1 MEFLAAGVGAGLLNY
16 NRKNF
21 MFDKE
26 QYRERAYFS
35 QEMKVSKY
43 ELYREDIKDLTDL
56 TVSKMDVYMVIN
68 VLQLL
73 FCVMLFT
80 EGMPKPRTTPL
91 WLHWILAASSGS
103 AVLYFVLSIWL
114 GMHASIAA
122 HSFGVRLL
130 TQFVR
135 LPVPNLQQIHRAAAK
150 AKDYEALSLIDML
163 RIPVLQQQFRKL
175 TATLGNLSFENRAE
189 DTTGLDD
196 SFLPEVYM
204 PSLEETAA
212 LRHIQLYRELQ
223 ANWQAYD
230 AYCRVCMALGTNQLL
245 QSINAYCLGVLL
257 SETSSGWAAACCMAV
272 ISSVSWLV
280 VRLDVLVSWRMLMMA
295 LALQLGIPLLTLCC
309 LATQILF
316 KWAGALALVRVLVP
330 TIFVL
335 HLFWMVC
342 CLRLAA
348 GRGDK
353 VSLPG
358 KFRGVLYLDVFGWLS
373 PEGES
378 PRAAPRRREEAEGP
392 DPTEQPAEDEA
403 EPSPQLPVAMYMTLA
418 ELSVRQ
424 RDGLAR
430 QLEKWQNPRVEAV
443 LNDERWME
451 EVAKM
456 RRRFEEVDEELSA
469 TLQRA
474 REQPQQDSSAAPRV
488 WLKLEWFASFQ
499 TMEYWYDP
507 DTGESVWTM
516 PPETDLTSDLDT
528 MGGSIETLFS
538 NTQALAKLIAEDE
551 EQHQQELA
559 RADEARRV
567 SGSVA
572 SHSEVVESDG
582 TRSLLRGSNAEAAP
596 DSFYS
601 SGAVAPVTFQPVA
614 AEEAGAP
621 STETL
626 ASSRSPPGH
635 LPWVTFRQGT
645 LALLGVWCVG
655 VLWSIFHVF
664 LNIDIVIKP
673 KSESS
678 LANLV
683 SSWVMPSH
691 VEIELLHQTWPHPH
705 FKPQAITCQAHDD
718 GDLRLLVAERHAIH
732 SLTVPG
738 GHSMVYGSQP
748 SWQPV
753 AEQCLLQAPDFL
765 AEGVRGMTLRCRDS
779 ECFLVLLGL
788 HGRSMLSC
796 PLGLSSSN
804 STLSELLGGPWKV
817 IADVSGS
824 DVQRSEGSFWTMPGQ
839 GNVLVQ
845 LGSQLQKAAGLPQD
859 HKASAALMPLLEVPV
874 RASSEVTD
882 LVTLGSSAL
891 SLQRDGTLLIHDLSG
906 SYAETFRQQ
915 LPADHGARW
924 LGLCPVRGREMLL
937 VGSVHHG
944 SELAVWRMS
953 LPLWM

>member
-1 MEFLAAGVGAGLLNY
+1 
-16 NRKNF
+16 
-21 MFDKE
+21 
-26 QYRERAYFS
+26 
-35 QEMKVSKY
+35 
-43 ELYREDIKDLTDL
+43 
-56 TVSKMDVYMVIN
+56 
-68 VLQLL
+68 
-73 FCVMLFT
+73 
-80 EGMPKPRTTPL
+80 
-91 WLHWILAASSGS
+91 
-103 AVLYFVLSIWL
+103 
-114 GMHASIAA
+114 
-122 HSFGVRLL
+122 
-130 TQFVR
+130 
-135 LPVPNLQQIHRAAAK
+135 
-150 AKDYEALSLIDML
+150 
-163 RIPVLQQQFRKL
+163 
-175 TATLGNLSFENRAE
+175 
-189 DTTGLDD
+189 
-196 SFLPEVYM
+196 
-204 PSLEETAA
+204 
-212 LRHIQLYRELQ
+212 
-223 ANWQAYD
+223 
-230 AYCRVCMALGTNQLL
+230 
-245 QSINAYCLGVLL
+245 
-257 SETSSGWAAACCMAV
+257 
-272 ISSVSWLV
+272 
-280 VRLDVLVSWRMLMMA
+280 MMA

-378 PRAAPRRREEAEGP
+378 PRAAPRRREEAEAA
-392 DPTEQPAEDEA
+392 DPAEQRAEA
-403 EPSPQLPVAMYMTLA
+403 EAEAAPSQLPVAMYMNLA

-443 LNDERWME
+443 LNDERWMD
-451 EVAKM
+451 EVAKL
-456 RRRFEEVDEELSA
+456 RRRFDEVAEELST

-488 WLKLEWFASFQ
+488 WLKMEWFASFQ

-538 NTQALAKLIAEDE
+538 NTQALARLIAEDE

-559 RADEARRV
+559 RADQARQV

-572 SHSEVVESDG
+572 SEVAGSEG
-582 TRSLLRGSNAEAAP
+582 ARSLLRGSNAEAAP
-596 DSFYS
+596 DSFFG
-601 SGAVAPVTFQPVA
+601 SGAVAPVTFQPVT

-664 LNIDIVIKP
+664 FNIDITIKP
-673 KSESS
+673 AAESS
-678 LANLV
+678 LANFV
-683 SSWVMPSH
+683 SRWAMPSH

-705 FKPQAITCQAHDD
+705 FKPQAITCQAHED
-718 GDLRLLVAERHAIH
+718 GNLRLLLAERHAIH
-732 SLTVPG
+732 SLTLSG
-738 GHSMVYGSQP
+738 GHSTVYGSEP

-765 AEGVRGMTLRCRDS
+765 AEGVRGMTLRCHDS

-788 HGRSMLSC
+788 HGRRMLSC
-796 PLGLSSSN
+796 PLGVSSSN

-817 IADVSGS
+817 IAEVSGS
-824 DVQRSEGSFWTMPGQ
+824 DVQRSEGSFWTMRGQ
-839 GNVLVQ
+839 GDALVQ

-859 HKASAALMPLLEVPV
+859 HKASTALMPLLEVPV

-882 LVTLGSSAL
+882 LVTVGSSAL
-891 SLQRDGTLLIHDLSG
+891 ALQRDGTLLIHDLSG
-906 SYAETFRQQ
+906 SYAETFRLQ

-924 LGLCPVRGREMLL
+924 LGLCPAGGREMLL

-944 SELAVWRMS
+944 NELAVWRMS